1 MRCMHL
7 TSSVVVR
14 RERVVDMRDP
24 LLIRKLRKNMKTVT
38 ADALETI
45 LVSDYEAQS
54 NFCQM

>member
-1 MRCMHL
+1 MHL

-14 RERVVDMRDP
+14 REGKVVDTRDP

-38 ADALETI
+38 ADAIETI